1 MSPST
6 VIEGKDREALLEA
19 LVDQIPGSPPPVERV
34 KQMCSSCGGL
44 VSNKFRKDLWPLIID
59 SEVEREAAIESYR
72 VPSKEEIE
80 KHKDYTQV
88 FVDVSRSLKRF
99 PPSIQTQDS
108 VVDRYMD
115 DLIQVILKIL
125 DTDPDLYYYQGFHDI
140 LVTFLMVLGREVTYE
155 VLKKLVHS
163 HLKPFMARTMHE
175 TNEMLYLMYPIFEKE
190 DRVLFDFLMKAE
202 LGTIFALPWVITW
215 FSHNL
220 LDLDLVLRLFDL
232 FIASDHHLPLYLSA
246 AIVLHLKSEVCKLEC
261 EMSEVHQF
269 LSRSINDDAMPWEQ
283 LICSALKLY
292 AKYPP
297 ASLMK
302 RAKLIQEISL
312 PKPARHRPESVPV
325 MQTKWRYVEVVN
337 FAISWMKHRPL
348 LTAALLSGILLAYFV
363 NSRIKPD

>member
-1 MSPST
+1 MDDKSKEE
-6 VIEGKDREALLEA
+6 ILET
-19 LVDQIPGSPPPVERV
+19 LVVHTSRDKLPVEKVR
-34 KQMCSSCGGL
+34 QMCCSCGGL
-44 VSNKFRKDLWPLIID
+44 ISKEFRRDLWPSIVDPDI
-59 SEVEREAAIESYR
+59 ERDVAIESYR

-80 KHKDYTQV
+80 NHKDYNQV

-108 VVDRYMD
+108 VIDRYMD

-125 DTDPDLYYYQGFHDI
+125 DTDPDLHYYQGFHDI
-140 LVTFLMVLGREVTYE
+140 LVTFLMVLGREVTYC
-155 VLKKLVHS
+155 VLRKLVHS

-175 TNEMLYLMYPIFEKE
+175 TNEMLFLMYPIFEKE
-190 DRVLFDFLMKAE
+190 DRALFDFLMRAE

-220 LDLDLVLRLFDL
+220 VDLDLVLRLFDL

-246 AIVLHLKSEVCKLEC
+246 AIVLHLKDEVVKLEC

-269 LSRSINDDAMPWEQ
+269 LSHSVNRDSMPWEQ
-283 LICSALKLY
+283 LISSALTLF

-297 ASLMK
+297 AGLEK

-312 PKPARHRPESVPV
+312 PKPARQNLSMV
-325 MQTKWRYVEVVN
+325 QTKWRYAEVVN
-337 FAISWMKHRPL
+337 FAITWMKHRPL
-348 LTAALLSGILLAYFV
+348 LTAALLTGILFAYFV
-363 NSRIKPD
+363 NSRFKPD